1 MPTATRLRMARNPFL
16 DTVIR
21 SGLLAPDDLISIL
34 GQYDPAQVAKAE
46 PIQLATVLV
55 RKKLLTKFQAMQLL
69 SGKTAGFLLGKY
81 KIQEGIRQDRVGMVF
96 LAQDTSNRQLVS
108 LKVLPSDRTS
118 DPTILQAFLK
128 EVQAAARVNHP
139 SAARVLDLDVH
150 QGTHFVVCEHV
161 PGMTLDKVVAEKG
174 PLPPNVAA
182 QYAAQAAVALK
193 FAHAQGLFHRDVKP
207 ANLAVLPTGGLKLLD
222 LGLTHMLENPWAR
235 VTKRINMQE
244 YADEI
249 DHVAPEQAWGNEPD
263 AKSDIYSLGSSLY
276 WLLTGQSPF
285 PGTASEKMTARQLT
299 GVPKPSLV
307 NPAVPR
313 ELDVI
318 VQKMGAK
325 NPHERFPSAG
335 HVLAALH
342 PWLPLAQWMA
352 LGINLESLVPT
363 EAERP
368 SLEQTPAPRKGGGW
382 LSGGIA
388 AAKRWLGSGAK

>member
-1 MPTATRLRMARNPFL
+1 MTRNPFV
-16 DTVIR
+16 DAVIK
-21 SGLLAPDDLISIL
+21 SGLLAPDDLVSVL

-46 PIQLATVLV
+46 PIQIATVLV

-81 KIQEGIRQDRVGMVF
+81 KILEGIRQDRVGMVF
-96 LAQDTSNRQLVS
+96 LAEDTSSKQTVS
-108 LKVLPSDRTS
+108 LKVLPSDRTG

-150 QGTHFVVCEHV
+150 QGTHFVVCEYV
-161 PGMTLDKVVAEKG
+161 PGPTLDKVVAESG
-174 PLPPNVAA
+174 PLQPNLAA

-193 FAHAQGLFHRDVKP
+193 FAHAQGLYHRDVKP
-207 ANLAVLPTGGLKLLD
+207 GNLAITPNGGLKLLD
-222 LGLTHMLENPWAR
+222 LGLTHMLENPWQR

-325 NPHERFPSAG
+325 NPHERFQTANQ
-335 HVLAALH
+335 VILALH
-342 PWLPLAQWMA
+342 PWLPLSQWVS
-352 LGINLESLVPT
+352 LGINLEALQPK

-368 SLEQTPAPRKGGGW
+368 AEPEPKAANPGGW
-382 LSGGIA
+382 LSGGLA
-388 AAKRWLGSGAK
+388 AISRWLGSGRK